1 MFNFFNKFQS
11 KKPLNPDSDLISEF
25 LETDSEF
32 TQNRQNYYLKFK
44 AKNKQEKPTFKFILQ
59 QNLLW
64 ASCFLVTIV
73 SFVGGV
79 NLQAQQ
85 SSSQPFITN
94 DQQRVVRFESCN
106 VDMALPKKIDGVNTF
121 LTAYKNSEFNEDDGQ
136 IFFIPKELK
145 LAKATDPT
153 GVLGQNKFNN
163 DYSEITLNCFSKSE
177 YTNYQKFVSQINSK
191 QKQFESVFETK
202 NITNKEA
209 NNLFKWQILNES
221 KVQNIQLKTL
231 KESQDFNT
239 SVEDP
244 NKEGFSYM
252 YDQFMILQF
261 ELNDQIYTIESKY
274 SNFNNQKD
282 SGTDKVESYLKQIDL
297 KPIQSNQTDFQK
309 IEFDEYG
316 NYYEYGVSQ
325 DQLSFFD
332 DLLSRIYSTELF
344 NLLNILFL
352 MAFLASSL
360 FFFVFVNKKI
370 NQNKLKLESRIGLYA
385 VFINS
390 LCLLAIFIN
399 SFLTGYSSEN
409 AYRGEM
415 LAITVFSQFG
425 ILLLD
430 IIINFR
436 KSNKKENLVKI
447 AFLIAGLFL
456 IASNFL
462 SFIFTYL
469 QTDNFYLWFFY
480 CLLVASVN
488 FAIPVWWLLVFG
500 MNLKKSLP
508 SIVSVL
514 SKEKSGK

>member
-1 MFNFFNKFQS
+1 
-11 KKPLNPDSDLISEF
+11 
-25 LETDSEF
+25 
-32 TQNRQNYYLKFK
+32 
-44 AKNKQEKPTFKFILQ
+44 
-59 QNLLW
+59 
-64 ASCFLVTIV
+64 
-73 SFVGGV
+73 
-79 NLQAQQ
+79 
-85 SSSQPFITN
+85 
-94 DQQRVVRFESCN
+94 
-106 VDMALPKKIDGVNTF
+106 
-121 LTAYKNSEFNEDDGQ
+121 
-136 IFFIPKELK
+136 
-145 LAKATDPT
+145 
-153 GVLGQNKFNN
+153 
-163 DYSEITLNCFSKSE
+163 
-177 YTNYQKFVSQINSK
+177 
-191 QKQFESVFETK
+191 
-202 NITNKEA
+202 
-209 NNLFKWQILNES
+209 
-221 KVQNIQLKTL
+221 
-231 KESQDFNT
+231 
-239 SVEDP
+239 
-244 NKEGFSYM
+244 
-252 YDQFMILQF
+252 
-261 ELNDQIYTIESKY
+261 
-274 SNFNNQKD
+274 
-282 SGTDKVESYLKQIDL
+282 
-297 KPIQSNQTDFQK
+297 
-309 IEFDEYG
+309 
-316 NYYEYGVSQ
+316 
-325 DQLSFFD
+325 
-332 DLLSRIYSTELF
+332 
-344 NLLNILFL
+344 

-469 QTDNFYLWFFY
+469 QTDNFYLWSFY
-480 CLLVASVN
+480 WLLVASVN